1 MQAMWKMRRLRL
13 SLFRYVAKMAAVE
26 YGECPSIHT
35 SRLAR
40 FEYGIRVLEVYFFSP
55 DLNWN
60 VLRTQILASKY
71 GQYGY
76 WNTALYLRDTNQHRK
91 RSLPLEMTSFFIGS
105 WV

>member
-1 MQAMWKMRRLRL
+1 
-13 SLFRYVAKMAAVE
+13 MAAVE
-26 YGECPSIHT
+26 YGECPSI
-35 SRLAR
+35 AR

-76 WNTALYLRDTNQHRK
+76 WNTAQNRALKLPISIDSFK
-91 RSLPLEMTSFFIGS
+91 RYSESFRQ
-105 WV
+105 

>member
-1 MQAMWKMRRLRL
+1 
-13 SLFRYVAKMAAVE
+13 MAAVE
-26 YGECPSIHT
+26 YGECPLIHT

-60 VLRTQILASKY
+60 VLRTQILRAQY

-76 WNTALYLRDTNQHRK
+76 WNTAQGSLRLSPDHAHFWQWKREPYLTFAFRTDPH
-91 RSLPLEMTSFFIGS
+91 PPVEMRH
-105 WV
+105 

>member
-1 MQAMWKMRRLRL
+1 
-13 SLFRYVAKMAAVE
+13 MAAVE

-35 SRLAR
+35 SGLAR

-76 WNTALYLRDTNQHRK
+76 WNTAG
-91 RSLPLEMTSFFIGS
+91 RSAVWSHFKLVNDDKDAKCTICGS
-105 WV
+105 ILKYNN

>member
-1 MQAMWKMRRLRL
+1 
-13 SLFRYVAKMAAVE
+13 MAAVE
-26 YGECPSIHT
+26 YGKCPSIHT

-40 FEYGIRVLEVYFFSP
+40 FEYDIRVLEVYFFSP

-76 WNTALYLRDTNQHRK
+76 WNTAQALTRKAGGCIDVECYISLFKYFFNQ
-91 RSLPLEMTSFFIGS
+91 F
-105 WV
+105 

>member
-1 MQAMWKMRRLRL
+1 
-13 SLFRYVAKMAAVE
+13 MAAVE
-26 YGECPSIHT
+26 YGKCPSFHT

-40 FEYGIRVLEVYFFSP
+40 FEYDIRVLEVYFFSP

-76 WNTALYLRDTNQHRK
+76 WNKAQVRACAWVELRVSHAECMRHESPVLT
-91 RSLPLEMTSFFIGS
+91 
-105 WV
+105 

>member
-1 MQAMWKMRRLRL
+1 
-13 SLFRYVAKMAAVE
+13 MAAVE

-55 DLNWN
+55 DLNRN
-60 VLRTQILASKY
+60 VLRTQILSVQY

-76 WNTALYLRDTNQHRK
+76 WNTAHTIGRSPVDAILFLRLNR
-91 RSLPLEMTSFFIGS
+91 
-105 WV
+105 

>member
-1 MQAMWKMRRLRL
+1 
-13 SLFRYVAKMAAVE
+13 MAAVE

-60 VLRTQILASKY
+60 VLRTLILSAQY

-76 WNTALYLRDTNQHRK
+76 WNTALDRPAY
-91 RSLPLEMTSFFIGS
+91 
-105 WV
+105 

>member
-1 MQAMWKMRRLRL
+1 
-13 SLFRYVAKMAAVE
+13 MAAVE
-26 YGECPSIHT
+26 YGKCPSIHT

-60 VLRTQILASKY
+60 VLRTQILSTQY

-76 WNTALYLRDTNQHRK
+76 WNTALVLEHGTCVYI
-91 RSLPLEMTSFFIGS
+91 LPVYIFSWILIG
-105 WV
+105 VAAAAARH

>member
-1 MQAMWKMRRLRL
+1 
-13 SLFRYVAKMAAVE
+13 MAAVE

-40 FEYGIRVLEVYFFSP
+40 FEYDIRVLEVYFLSP

-60 VLRTQILASKY
+60 VLRTQILSGKY

-76 WNTALYLRDTNQHRK
+76 WNTTQVTVVLQLIRMEPT
-91 RSLPLEMTSFFIGS
+91 I
-105 WV
+105 